1 MHRNSMKINYNIE
14 FNVPACHPW
23 LWMAAGRQLGLTCP
37 IKCLMHVNF
46 HIKCKWMFVIVGNIK
61 SMWIVEKSMAERFN
75 YEFVEWLT
83 LLFEQQQILVG
94 RHRDLMAQISMKYR
108 NVNWFSVCREFSIK
122 IAFFKCLTLLHAN
135 ERKFSMLQFEALFP
149 SVGSSLNDSVWQLG
163 ARWISFGQLE
173 VSESPGYWR

>member
-46 HIKCKWMFVIVGNIK
+46 HIKCKLLFVIVGNIK

-94 RHRDLMAQISMKYR
+94 RHRDLMAQISLKYR
-108 NVNWFSVCREFSIK
+108 NVNWFSVCMQRIFNQNRILQVFAIVTCEWEEILN
-122 IAFFKCLTLLHAN
+122 IAIRSFVF
-135 ERKFSMLQFEALFP
+135 
-149 SVGSSLNDSVWQLG
+149 VGWELIEWLC
-163 ARWISFGQLE
+163 IL
-173 VSESPGYWR
+173 